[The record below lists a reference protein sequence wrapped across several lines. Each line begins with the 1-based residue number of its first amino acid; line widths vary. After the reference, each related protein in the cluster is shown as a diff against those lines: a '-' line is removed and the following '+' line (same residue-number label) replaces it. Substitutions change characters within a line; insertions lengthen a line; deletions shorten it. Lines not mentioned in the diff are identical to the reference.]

1 MAPPLLIEL
10 LGESPGMVAVRDTA
24 ARLLQRQSERGR
36 LPPVLIQ
43 GETGVGK
50 GLLAR
55 TLHRAGPRASGPF
68 VDVNCAAIPETLLE
82 AELFGYERGAFTDA
96 RHPKAGLFQTANHG
110 TIFLDEVGLM
120 PEALQAKLLKA
131 LEDRAVRRL
140 GGTRSE
146 TVDIWILT
154 ASNEDLAAAARAR
167 RFREDLYHRL
177 AVVTMTIPPLRERG
191 EDILRLAVHFLT
203 RACAEYHL
211 PLRSLTPEARTALL
225 AYSWPGNVREL
236 ANVMERVALL
246 SEAPAV
252 TVELLGLPIVPTGS
266 GATNAPAEPAS
277 PESPALADALDS
289 VERAHLVEALRQTGG
304 NVTRAAARLGIS
316 RDTLRYRMMKHG
328 LGRDEAGRPAPPR
341 SRAARPDQPEP
352 LRDAEPAGSG
362 ATRGI
367 APTVPTVDA
376 MAPLAVR
383 WEGRRLA
390 FLRSAAVLPAD
401 LDPGF
406 SPSRAL
412 EALLEKIQ
420 TFGGRIEEMSP
431 TGIVAAF
438 GLEPI
443 EDAPQRAALAAAAVH
458 KAAERASDG
467 EGARIKVRSG
477 IAVRRVLVGTSRGGV
492 QIDLDGKREAWTVL
506 DTLLGMAEPGA
517 ILVEEAAAAFLARH
531 FDLAP
536 VDHAGASDPVQ
547 RLVSTERVGLGL
559 ARRAPAFVGRARE
572 LGLLWS
578 RLEDAL
584 RGHGQVVGLLG
595 EAGIGKSR
603 LLHEFRERLLGEPEL
618 RVTYLEGRC
627 QSYASTIPYVPVL
640 DILRANFHVA
650 DGDSPDTIAVK
661 VRTGIQEMGIE
672 PAGALPYIF
681 RLFGIREGTEELAA
695 LTTSAVKARTFEVLR
710 QLILQGAR
718 RRPILFV
725 VEDLHWIDSTSEEC
739 FTTLMDS
746 AAGVPAMSIVTYRP
760 GYRAPWMDRSY
771 VTQVALPPLSRD
783 ESLSVI
789 RSARRTETVSD
800 QITEVIL
807 EKAEGNPFFLEEL
820 SRVVSDSGVGTSAG
834 PRVPDT
840 IQEVLLARIDRLSE
854 EPRRLLQTAA
864 VVGQEVPLSLLS
876 GVWERDLDPH
886 LRELMRL
893 EFLHVKTTSGGESL
907 CAFTHSLTR
916 EVAYESLPLARRR
929 VLHRSIARALEAVYA
944 DRLAEVYDRL
954 AYHYGR
960 TDEAA
965 KAVLYLERL
974 AKKAVGAH
982 AHAEAVRILEEART
996 HVDRLPAVE
1005 QDRRRLELALSQA
1018 YSLIPLGAFQDI
1030 VTLLLRH
1037 QVTLESLDDPR
1048 LAGPYHFLLGRSYS
1062 LLGDQRQASHHLE
1075 LGLVEAMRCD
1085 DDATRGRIHYVLA
1098 QHDAMSGGPRS
1109 GLEHARQAVAIL
1121 ERAGE
1126 AWWIGPAYWTLGMN
1140 YGLLGQ
1146 FDAALAAQAQATARG
1161 AEVGDPQVASSAAW
1175 ASGLVHVC
1183 RGDLEAGIRSCED
1196 ALARSPDPLNTAL
1209 ALGWLG
1215 FAWLERGDLA
1225 LAAARLEEAMRLLE
1239 QFRFRQP
1246 QAWFSA
1252 FLAET
1257 HRRAHRLETAL
1268 DLASKGLDLARAT
1281 GSAVGIGWAERAL
1294 GHIAQDRRALGDA
1307 QDHLREALR
1316 AFEGVESGFE
1326 IGRTH
1331 LDLAALARAR
1341 GDVSATSTHLVE
1353 AARHFR
1359 ALGVPRWVERV
1370 EKHIRDWGPAT

>member
-10 LGESPGMVAVRDTA
+10 LGDSPGMVAVRETA
-24 ARLLQRQSERGR
+24 TRLLQRQSERGR

-55 TLHRAGPRASGPF
+55 ALHRAGPRASGPF

-110 TIFLDEVGLM
+110 TIFLDEVGLL

-146 TVDIWILT
+146 PVDIWILT
-154 ASNEDLAAAARAR
+154 ASNEDLAVAARAR

-177 AVVTMTIPPLRERG
+177 AVVTLTIPPLRERG
-191 EDILRLAVHFLT
+191 EDVLRLANHFLG
-203 RACAEYHL
+203 RACAEYRL
-211 PLRSLTPEARTALL
+211 PPRSLTPDARAALL
-225 AYSWPGNVREL
+225 AYPWPGNVREL
-236 ANVMERVALL
+236 VNVMERVALL
-246 SEAPAV
+246 SEASAV
-252 TVELLGLPIVPTGS
+252 TAELLALPAAPVASAPSTASADPNPPGS
-266 GATNAPAEPAS
+266 PG
-277 PESPALADALDS
+277 LADALGN
-289 VERAHLVEALRQTGG
+289 VERAHLLDALRQTAG

-316 RDTLRYRMMKHG
+316 RDTLRYRMAKYG
-328 LGRDEAGRPAPPR
+328 LGRDEPARSAPPR
-341 SRAARPDQPEP
+341 SRAPRVDSSESPS
-352 LRDAEPAGSG
+352 DAAPVETAMPRFAAPA
-362 ATRGI
+362 
-367 APTVPTVDA
+367 APAVDA
-376 MAPLAVR
+376 AAPLAVR
-383 WEGRRLA
+383 WESRRLA
-390 FLRSAAVLPAD
+390 FLRSGVVLPAD

-412 EALLEKIQ
+412 EVLLEKIQ

-431 TGIVAAF
+431 TGVVAAF
-438 GLEPI
+438 GLEPV
-443 EDAPQRAALAAAAVH
+443 EDAPQRAALAAAAVL
-458 KAAERASDG
+458 KAAERAQEGDG
-467 EGARIKVRSG
+467 AGIKVRSS
-477 IAVRRVLVGTSRGGV
+477 IAVRRVLVGASRGAA
-492 QIDLDGKREAWTVL
+492 QIDLEGKREAWSVL
-506 DTLLGMAEPGA
+506 DTLLGMAEGGA

-531 FDLAP
+531 FELIPAGQ
-536 VDHAGASDPVQ
+536 AGAAGLVH
-547 RLVSTERVGLGL
+547 RLVATERVGAGLGQRS
-559 ARRAPAFVGRARE
+559 AAFVGRTRE

-603 LLHEFRERLLGEPEL
+603 LLHEFRERLLGEPER
-618 RVTYLEGRC
+618 RVTFLEGRC
-627 QSYASTIPYVPVL
+627 QSYASAIPYVPVM
-640 DILRANFHVA
+640 DVLRANFRIA
-650 DGDSPDTIAVK
+650 DSDGPDVIAAK
-661 VRTGIQEMGIE
+661 VRAGVQEVGIE
-672 PAGALPYIF
+672 PAAAVPYIF
-681 RLFGIREGTEELAA
+681 RLFGIHDGTEQLAT

-746 AAGVPAMSIVTYRP
+746 AAGVPAMCIVTYRP

-789 RSARRTETVSD
+789 RSARRTDTVSD
-800 QITEVIL
+800 QMAEVIL

-820 SRVVSDSGVGTSAG
+820 ARVVAESGAATAAG

-840 IQEVLLARIDRLSE
+840 VQEVLLARIDRLSE
-854 EPRRLLQTAA
+854 ETRRLLQTAA

-876 GVWERDLDPH
+876 GVWEGELEPH

-893 EFLHVKTTSGGESL
+893 EFLHAKSSGGESL
-907 CAFTHSLTR
+907 CAFTHSLTC
-916 EVAYESLPLARRR
+916 EVAYESLPLPRRR
-929 VLHRSIARALEAVYA
+929 TLHAAIARALEASHA

-954 AYHYGR
+954 AHHYGR
-960 TDEAA
+960 TDESA

-974 AKKAVGAH
+974 AQKAVAGH
-982 AHAEAVRILEEART
+982 AHAEAVRILQEARA
-996 HVDRLPAVE
+996 HVDRLPAAE
-1005 QDRRRLELALSQA
+1005 QDRRRLELALAEA
-1018 YSLIPLGAFQDI
+1018 YSLIPLGGFQDI
-1030 VTLLLRH
+1030 VTLLLRQ
-1037 QVTLESLDDPR
+1037 QVALEALNDPR

-1062 LLGDQRQASHHLE
+1062 LLGDQRQAAHHLG
-1075 LGLVEAMRCD
+1075 LGLAEATRCG

-1098 QHDAMSGGPRS
+1098 QHSAMAGRARDGI
-1109 GLEHARQAVAIL
+1109 EHAKQAVALL
-1121 ERAGE
+1121 ERARE
-1126 AWWIGPAYWTLGMN
+1126 SWWIGPAYWTVGMN
-1140 YGLLGQ
+1140 YAILGQ
-1146 FDAALAAQAQATARG
+1146 FDASLAAQAQATAAG
-1161 AEVGDPQVASSAAW
+1161 AAVGDPGIASSAAW
-1175 ASGLVHVC
+1175 ASGIVHVC
-1183 RGDLEAGIRSCED
+1183 RGDLEAAVRCCED
-1196 ALARSPDPLNTAL
+1196 ALGRSPDPLNTAL

-1215 FAWLERGDLA
+1215 FAWLERGELT

-1239 QFRFRQP
+1239 QFQFRQP
-1246 QAWFSA
+1246 QAWFLA

-1268 DLASKGLDLARAT
+1268 DLASKGLDLARTT
-1281 GSAVGIGWAERAL
+1281 GSILGVGWTERAL
-1294 GHIAQDRRALGDA
+1294 GHIAQDRGALGDA
-1307 QDHLREALR
+1307 QDHLREALG
-1316 AFEGVESGFE
+1316 AFEKVESGFE
-1326 IGRTH
+1326 VARTH
-1331 LDLAALARAR
+1331 LDLAALAHAR
-1341 GDVSATSTHLVE
+1341 GDARATATHLAE
-1353 AARHFR
+1353 AVRHFR
-1359 ALGVPRWVERV
+1359 TLGVPRWVERV
-1370 EKHIRDWGPAT
+1370 EERIRAWGAAS

>member
-1 MAPPLLIEL
+1 MAPPLLVEL
-10 LGESPGMVAVRDTA
+10 LGESPGMAAVRETA
-24 ARLLQRQSERGR
+24 TRLLQRQSERGR

-82 AELFGYERGAFTDA
+82 AEFFGYERGAFTDA
-96 RHPKAGLFQTANHG
+96 RHPKAGLFQMANHG
-110 TIFLDEVGLM
+110 TIFLDEVGLL

-140 GGTRSE
+140 GSTRSE
-146 TVDIWILT
+146 SVDIWILT
-154 ASNEDLAAAARAR
+154 ASNEDLAAAARTR

-191 EDILRLAVHFLT
+191 DDVLRLATHFLG

-211 PLRSLTPEARTALL
+211 PSRSLMPEARAALL
-225 AYSWPGNVREL
+225 AYPWPGNVREL

-246 SEAPAV
+246 SEASAV
-252 TVELLGLPIVPTGS
+252 TVELLGLPTTTGGS
-266 GATNAPAEPAS
+266 AATEAPAAPSAAGA
-277 PESPALADALDS
+277 PALADALGS
-289 VERAHLVEALRQTGG
+289 VERAHLVEALRQTAG

-316 RDTLRYRMMKHG
+316 RDTLRYRMTKHG
-328 LGRDEAGRPAPPR
+328 LGRDETERATPPR
-341 SRAARPDQPEP
+341 SRTPRPDH
-352 LRDAEPAGSG
+352 AETPRAAAPVETAASRGPAS
-362 ATRGI
+362 A
-367 APTVPTVDA
+367 APGVETV
-376 MAPLAVR
+376 APLAVR

-390 FLRSAAVLPAD
+390 FLRSGVVLPPD

-406 SPSRAL
+406 SPSRVL
-412 EALLEKIQ
+412 EVLLEKIQ

-438 GLEPI
+438 GLEPV
-443 EDAPQRAALAAAAVH
+443 EEAPQRAALAAAAVH
-458 KAAERASDG
+458 KAAERAKDG
-467 EGARIKVRSG
+467 EGPGIQVRSG
-477 IAVRRVLVGTSRGGV
+477 IAVRRVLVGVSRGGS
-492 QIDLDGKREAWTVL
+492 QIDLEGKREAWAVL
-506 DTLLGMAEPGA
+506 DTLLGMSEPGA
-517 ILVEEAAAAFLARH
+517 ILVEEAAAAFLGRH
-531 FDLAP
+531 FDLMPAG
-536 VDHAGASDPVQ
+536 HAGAAGPVH
-547 RLVSTERVGLGL
+547 RLVATERLGAGLG
-559 ARRAPAFVGRARE
+559 RRTPTFVGRTRE

-603 LLHEFRERLLGEPEL
+603 LLHEFREQLLGEPER

-627 QSYASTIPYVPVL
+627 HSYANAIPYVPVM
-640 DILRANFHVA
+640 DVLRANFRITDSDGPDVVA
-650 DGDSPDTIAVK
+650 AK
-661 VRTGIQEMGIE
+661 VLAGVQEVGIE
-672 PAGALPYIF
+672 PAGALPYVF
-681 RLFGIREGTEELAA
+681 RLFGIREGTERLDA

-746 AAGVPAMSIVTYRP
+746 AAGVPAMCIVTYRP

-789 RSARRTETVSD
+789 RAARRTEAVSD
-800 QITEVIL
+800 QMAEVIV

-820 SRVVSDSGVGTSAG
+820 SRVVGDSGIGTSAP

-840 IQEVLLARIDRLSE
+840 IQEVLLARIDRLSD

-864 VVGQEVPLSLLS
+864 VVGQEVSLSLL
-876 GVWERDLDPH
+876 GAVWDGELDPH

-893 EFLHVKTTSGGESL
+893 EFLHVKTSGGESL
-907 CAFTHSLTR
+907 CAFTHSLTC

-929 VLHRSIARALEAVYA
+929 VLHGAIARALEASHA
-944 DRLAEVYDRL
+944 DRLADVYDRL

-960 TDEAA
+960 TDDAA

-974 AKKAVGAH
+974 AKKAVAGH
-982 AHAEAVRILEEART
+982 AHAEAVRILEEARG
-996 HVDRLPAVE
+996 HVDRLPAAE
-1005 QDRRRLELALSQA
+1005 QDRRRLQLALSEA
-1018 YSLIPLGAFQDI
+1018 YSLIPLGGFQEL

-1037 QVTLESLDDPR
+1037 QTALESLDDPR
-1048 LAGPYHFLLGRSYS
+1048 LAGSYHFLLGRSYS
-1062 LLGDQRQASHHLE
+1062 LLGDQRQASHHLA
-1075 LGLVEAMRCD
+1075 LGLVQAMRGE

-1098 QHDAMSGGPRS
+1098 QHDAIAGRARD
-1109 GLEHARQAVAIL
+1109 GLEHGRQAVALL

-1126 AWWIGPAYWTLGMN
+1126 SWWIGPAYWTVGMN
-1140 YGLLGQ
+1140 YAILGQ

-1161 AEVGDPQVASSAAW
+1161 ADVGDPQVASSAAW
-1175 ASGLVHVC
+1175 ASGIVHVC
-1183 RGDLEAGIRSCED
+1183 RGDLDAAIRSCED
-1196 ALARSPDPLNTAL
+1196 SLARSPDPLNTAL

-1215 FAWLERGDLA
+1215 FAWLERGELTS
-1225 LAAARLEEAMRLLE
+1225 AAARLEEAIRLLE

-1257 HRRAHRLETAL
+1257 HRRAHRLEMAL

-1281 GSAVGIGWAERAL
+1281 GSMLGIGWAERAL
-1294 GHIAQDRRALGDA
+1294 GHVAQARGALADA
-1307 QDHLREALR
+1307 HDHFREAR
-1316 AFEGVESGFE
+1316 EAFETVESEFE
-1326 IGRTH
+1326 VARTD

-1341 GDVSATSTHLVE
+1341 GDASATAAHLTE
-1353 AARHFR
+1353 AVRHFR
-1359 ALGVPRWVERV
+1359 AIGVPRWVERA
-1370 EKHIRDWGPAT
+1370 EERIRTWGTAT